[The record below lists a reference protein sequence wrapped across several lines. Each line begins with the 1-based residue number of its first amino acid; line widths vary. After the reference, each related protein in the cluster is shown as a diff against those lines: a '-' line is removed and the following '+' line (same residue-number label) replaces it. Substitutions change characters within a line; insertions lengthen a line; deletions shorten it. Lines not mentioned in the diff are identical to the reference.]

1 MAEYGKLSW
10 NITVGPWCS
19 IQVMCCVMVKSRQCR
34 SEKMRSCSHTR
45 VVDNR
50 VGIVLGTDKVVSFV
64 VEKEKVLSI
73 PHPHPPS
80 NRL

>member
-34 SEKMRSCSHTR
+34 SEKMRSCSHTP
-45 VVDNR
+45 VVDNG
-50 VGIVLGTDKVVSFV
+50 VGIVLGTNKVVSFV